1 MCISFHDT
9 YWVARNTCLYQRSLS
24 WLGYDWFESTQLIM
38 SARLWWLWKY
48 KTTKAFSQNAGNFYV
63 SNGCSKESGRLGF
76 TLTSFSQ
83 AKWPKMASE
92 AIYPPSC
99 CMLMATGLW
108 PHHLQKEPSYLF
120 GPSRFAVRQKIFGEK
135 QTEMQSLWSISSHI
149 EALQPDSAKTPTLHS
164 CQILFTIES
173 SILISW
179 EILLQGQEC
188 SPVNCTVCTL
198 LLWMN

>member
-1 MCISFHDT
+1 M
-9 YWVARNTCLYQRSLS
+9 
-24 WLGYDWFESTQLIM
+24 
-38 SARLWWLWKY
+38 
-48 KTTKAFSQNAGNFYV
+48 

-173 SILISW
+173 LHPHFLRDFTSRSRMQSSQLYGMYTVTLNELMSLILHKDCPK
-179 EILLQGQEC
+179 G
-188 SPVNCTVCTL
+188 
-198 LLWMN
+198 